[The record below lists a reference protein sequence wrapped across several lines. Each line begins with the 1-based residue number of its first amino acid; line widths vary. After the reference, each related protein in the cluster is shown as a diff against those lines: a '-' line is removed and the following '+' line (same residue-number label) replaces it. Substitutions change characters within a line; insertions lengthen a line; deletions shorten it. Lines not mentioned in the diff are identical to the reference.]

1 MQRKSIQG
9 IYPFT
14 TTQKTLE
21 TFSWLLFL
29 GIAGLLMHMLGQPS
43 EGWAV
48 RFDASGVPI
57 LWGDRSDM
65 IEMALLL
72 VVLQAAL
79 STLVWKLKALWP
91 HLKNL
96 PAVEANN
103 EQHVFQTYRTFLQT
117 LRLVILMLLGVM
129 VWQIHLASI
138 GVAFQ
143 ALVLVLPLVLM
154 MPVLIGVFMGIAGK
168 PHRSQT

>member
-43 EGWAV
+43 ERLAV
-48 RFDASGVPI
+48 RFDLDGNPVR
-57 LWGDRSDM
+57 WGDRSNLL
-65 IEMALLL
+65 ELTALL
-72 VVLQAAL
+72 VVVQTAL

-129 VWQIHLASI
+129 VWQIHLAST

-154 MPVLIGVFMGIAGK
+154 MPVLIGVFMGIASK
-168 PHRSQT
+168 PSRSRA